1 MVLRDGLFV
10 IEKNEKLEKILNMY
24 NRVNYGIEYI

>member
-24 NRVNYGIEYI
+24 NRVNCGIEYI